1 MGGIKITHF
10 LALSVLAPIIISP
23 ALLFL
28 NKTWRFF
35 LMSIIFVIFAY
46 LAFYN
51 LSGKE
56 LGAFSI
62 FSPDESVIT
71 FSFEAHAYS
80 RILVLGFTVIG
91 VLALL
96 YGLPEAK
103 PNEQVAAIWAL
114 ASAIGIS
121 FANDF
126 ITLFIFWE
134 LLTITTASLI
144 FMNGKQ
150 VFPMGYRFLFFHLLG
165 GLLFFVGII
174 QHYVATGSI
183 ALTQPEAG
191 LAFFILGIGFK
202 TAFFPFHIWV
212 AWGYPSASIFSS
224 ILMASLTTK
233 VGVYALARILPSH
246 EGFVWMGGIMA
257 LVGITCA
264 LVQKNMRKLLSYHIV
279 SQVGYMVAGVG
290 LGASLA
296 VDGGLF
302 HLANNVLYK
311 SLLFMTAGAVLFATG
326 TENLHALTHHD
337 EENPQSSPGKPV
349 WKAMPLV
356 TTGAIIGALSIAGIP
371 FFNGYVSKYMLKEAM
386 EGLGPGEWMLLIA
399 SIGTAASFCKFVYF
413 GFIKARASQIIQP
426 RATMQI
432 SIMGISLLCILLGIR
447 PELIS
452 EVLPYGSSLDVYSLS
467 GMWSSLQLA
476 LIGVLFFTVMANPL
490 KKGLPVPAWLS
501 VEYITFKPIE
511 RESDKIISVGTK
523 ILTKLTDGIKNITT
537 DQMLIGVVMI
547 ILMAII
553 FYFGRFQM

>member
-1 MGGIKITHF
+1 M
-10 LALSVLAPIIISP
+10 APIIISP

-51 LSGKE
+51 LSGME

-202 TAFFPFHIWV
+202 TQNCIFP
-212 AWGYPSASIFSS
+212 
-224 ILMASLTTK
+224 
-233 VGVYALARILPSH
+233 LP
-246 EGFVWMGGIMA
+246 
-257 LVGITCA
+257 
-264 LVQKNMRKLLSYHIV
+264 Y
-279 SQVGYMVAGVG
+279 
-290 LGASLA
+290 LGS
-296 VDGGLF
+296 V
-302 HLANNVLYK
+302 
-311 SLLFMTAGAVLFATG
+311 
-326 TENLHALTHHD
+326 
-337 EENPQSSPGKPV
+337 
-349 WKAMPLV
+349 
-356 TTGAIIGALSIAGIP
+356 GIP
-371 FFNGYVSKYMLKEAM
+371 FCLNFLQHING
-386 EGLGPGEWMLLIA
+386 
-399 SIGTAASFCKFVYF
+399 
-413 GFIKARASQIIQP
+413 
-426 RATMQI
+426 
-432 SIMGISLLCILLGIR
+432 
-447 PELIS
+447 
-452 EVLPYGSSLDVYSLS
+452 
-467 GMWSSLQLA
+467 
-476 LIGVLFFTVMANPL
+476 
-490 KKGLPVPAWLS
+490 
-501 VEYITFKPIE
+501 
-511 RESDKIISVGTK
+511 
-523 ILTKLTDGIKNITT
+523 
-537 DQMLIGVVMI
+537 
-547 ILMAII
+547 
-553 FYFGRFQM
+553 